1 MELRNSGRD
10 PVQIN
15 DDGTH
20 AILPVATHFKC
31 NLDHAGVPVMWLR
44 HADGKLRRDGFPA
57 ALLQR
62 TCAVDERGR
71 VHGAPGLAVVV
82 AHRVQARRR
91 GPCRKRERKR
101 EWVRSS
107 RRDGRLRGQDKAN
120 WRSQTRRSL
129 NDRETF
135 VCTLV
140 FRSAATGASRR
151 LPQSGWLD
159 SSFAKEFNAPSDGAR
174 GLRFE
179 ALSNFIRSHTQDC
192 DSMQLT
198 HRGSCGWSTQ

>member
-1 MELRNSGRD
+1 
-10 PVQIN
+10 VQIN

-20 AILPVATHFKC
+20 AILPVATHLTC
-31 NLDHAGVPVMWLR
+31 NWTTPECLYVAPSRRW
-44 HADGKLRRDGFPA
+44 KLRRDGFPA

-120 WRSQTRRSL
+120 WRSRIRRSSAIEKPLSAHWFLKTRRL
-129 NDRETF
+129 ALRPH
-135 VCTLV
+135 LA
-140 FRSAATGASRR
+140 RAGWRR
-151 LPQSGWLD
+151 
-159 SSFAKEFNAPSDGAR
+159 SSFPSNFNTSADGAR
-174 GLRFE
+174 GIYLEVPAF
-179 ALSNFIRSHTQDC
+179 
-192 DSMQLT
+192 
-198 HRGSCGWSTQ
+198 